1 MTRSEKET
9 SIPGKQLITEERFNM
24 RYKAKILLWSF
35 IFVCLFAS
43 LPDSA
48 QAYTGKLQI
57 PPAGDKQMITLDDG
71 SILVGRITNISESE
85 VRFET
90 EMGEMTIQIAKIKE
104 IKELPASSI
113 KGGKYW
119 FPNPN
124 RTRLFW
130 GPTARTLQKGDG
142 YLFDLWIFFPG
153 IAYGIT
159 DNIMVTG
166 GASIVPGAD
175 AEDQLYYL
183 SPKVGFAASDKL
195 DVAFNFILFHLWDE
209 SFYFAMA
216 NSTYGTDDNS
226 LTGGLGIAFDEEE
239 MADNPVATLGAEYR
253 LGRRVAAV
261 GETWFIPGET
271 DSGVLGIVGL
281 RLMGEQL
288 TVDFGIGFAT
298 EADQSENEFE
308 DDSAT
313 NWIPY
318 VDFVWNF

>member
-1 MTRSEKET
+1 MTRSEKKT
-9 SIPGKQLITEERFNM
+9 QTLSVQLMTEERFYM
-24 RYKAKILLWSF
+24 RHLAKILLLA
-35 IFVCLFAS
+35 IFSVFLIAV
-43 LPDSA
+43 LPDIA
-48 QAYTGKLQI
+48 LAYSGKLQI

-71 SILVGRITNISESE
+71 STLVGRITNIGESE

-130 GPTARTLQKGDG
+130 GPTARNLQKGDG

-166 GASIVPGAD
+166 GVSIVPGAD

-226 LTGGLGIAFDEEE
+226 LTGGLGIAFDEDD

-271 DSGVLGIVGL
+271 DSGILGIVGL

-298 EADQSENEFE
+298 ETDHSENEFD